1 MGEVDLSLSDSL
13 RGVIFDLDGVI
24 TDTAEYHYL
33 AWQRLADEEGLAF
46 DRAVNER
53 CRGVSRRESLNIIVG
68 DRPVSEAQRQEM
80 MDRKQS
86 YYVALLDN
94 VTPADLLPGVARLL
108 DELDAEG
115 IPYAVA
121 SASRNARAAL
131 ERLGI
136 LSRLGA
142 LADGNSVER
151 QKPYPD
157 LFRFAAARLGAPAA
171 RCLAVEDAAAGV
183 EAALAAG
190 MPVLALGPAERFSD
204 IAARHERFTRRD
216 DLDGAAADDLRAAA
230 AFDPGWHVAQE
241 GFDPDSEDAVHHMET
256 VFTQGNGTFA
266 SRGSFEEGY
275 PGESALTMA
284 HGLWDDMPIAFT
296 TLVNLPNWLHL
307 SIAIDGQAVRLD
319 CGEVLDFQR
328 YTDLR
333 QGILRRA
340 VTWRAPNGR
349 IIDLHF
355 ERFHAYHRQHVGAIR
370 LLATV
375 AGGETDAPCRVEVRA
390 GIDGH
395 VANRHL
401 LHWYLGEQGHEADGR
416 VWLSARTRHTG
427 RQAALASSTAVAQSS
442 GRVMTP
448 RGDDCPGFPGVL
460 VAAELQAGQTLQID
474 KLVAVATDRDAGAGE
489 SGSVIGYALAQLDGL
504 SYDDLR
510 RDHVAAWDEVW
521 REGDVVIEGDDE
533 AQLATRFNLF
543 QLLIAAPQ
551 HDERVSIGAKTLSG
565 YGYYG
570 HVFWD
575 TEIFMLP
582 YLIYTTPGTARNMLM
597 YRYHTLDGARRKA
610 ASNGF
615 PGAQFAWESAETGD
629 EVTPRWVPDF
639 HDPTRLVR
647 IWTGDIQIHITAD
660 VAYAVMQYWR
670 VTGDDEFLRD
680 YGAEIVLD
688 GARFWAARAEPEARP
703 DGTMAYS
710 IRDVIGPDEYHD
722 HIDNNSY
729 TNYMCRWQLQTAL
742 ELLDWLR
749 NNYPDKADEL
759 TRRLALSA
767 DELALWQN
775 VLEGIRFLY
784 DADTGL
790 ILQFEGFFDRERVD
804 PELFRTA
811 DRSLQVV
818 FGIEGANERQVLKQA
833 DVIMLLCL
841 FRDQF
846 DRHTWETNWNT
857 YMPIT
862 DHRFGSSLGPSF
874 HAWAACEV
882 DRPDEAYDHFMLAA
896 RADLRNPR
904 GNAGDGIHAAS
915 TGGVWQAAAF
925 GFAGLRLAPDGHTLT
940 PRLPRHWRRL
950 AFNYRYHGNPYSVDI
965 VRVEGGEYRITH
977 ERLNPTK
984 NAA

>member
-1 MGEVDLSLSDSL
+1 MNLSSSDSL
-13 RGVIFDLDGVI
+13 RAVIFDLDGVI

-33 AWQRLADEEGLAF
+33 AWQRLADEEGLPF
-46 DRAVNER
+46 DREMNER
-53 CRGVSRRESLNIIVG
+53 CRGVSRRDSLAIVLG
-68 DRPVSEAQRQEM
+68 GRPATEAQRQEM
-80 MDRKQS
+80 MNRKQG
-86 YYVALLDN
+86 YYAGLLDN
-94 VTPADLLPGVARLL
+94 ITPADLLPGVAQLL
-108 DELDAEG
+108 DGLDAAG

-121 SASRNARAAL
+121 SASRNARAVL
-131 ERLGI
+131 DRLGV
-136 LSRLGA
+136 LSRLAA
-142 LADGNSVER
+142 LADGSSVER

-183 EAALAAG
+183 AAALAAG
-190 MPVLALGPAERFSD
+190 MPVLALGPAGRFSD
-204 IAARHERFTRRD
+204 IAARHERLTRRD
-216 DLDGAAADDLRAAA
+216 DLDGATADDLRRAA

-241 GFDPDSEDAVHHMET
+241 QFDPDAQHHMET
-256 VFTQGNGTFA
+256 VYTLGNGYFA

-284 HGLWDDMPIAFT
+284 HGLWDNMPIAFT
-296 TLVNLPNWLHL
+296 TLVNLPNWLSL
-307 SIAIDGQAVRLD
+307 SIAIDGQAFRLD
-319 CGEVLDFQR
+319 RGEVLDFQR

-333 QGILRRA
+333 QGILRRS

-349 IIDLHF
+349 VIDLHF
-355 ERFHAYHRQHVGAIR
+355 ERFHAYHQQHVGAIR
-370 LLATV
+370 LLATL
-375 AGGETDAPCRVEVRA
+375 AGGESDAPCRVEVRS

-395 VANRHL
+395 VANQHL
-401 LHWYLGEQGHEADGR
+401 LHWYLGEQGREAGGAIR
-416 VWLSARTRHTG
+416 LMARTRHTG
-427 RQAALASSTAVAQSS
+427 REAALAATVAAAHSS
-442 GRVMTP
+442 GRAIRP
-448 RGDDCPGFPGVL
+448 QSDDCPGFPGVL
-460 VAAELQAGQTLQID
+460 VAAELEPGQTLQID
-474 KLVAVATDRDAGAGE
+474 KLVAAATDRDAG
-489 SGSVIGYALAQLDGL
+489 SGDAERVTAYVLEQLEGL
-504 SYDDLR
+504 EYDPLR
-510 RDHVAAWDEVW
+510 RDHVAAWDDVW
-521 REGDVVIEGDDE
+521 REGDLIIEGDDE

-543 QLLIAAPQ
+543 QLLVAAPQ
-551 HDERVSIGAKTLSG
+551 RDERVSIGAKTLSG
-565 YGYYG
+565 YGYHG

-582 YLIYTTPGTARNMLM
+582 YLIYTCPRTARNMLM
-597 YRYHTLDGARRKA
+597 YRYYTLGGARRKA
-610 ASNGF
+610 AGNDF

-639 HDPTRLVR
+639 NDPTRLVR

-670 VTGDDEFLRD
+670 VTGDDAFMRD

-710 IRDVIGPDEYHD
+710 LRDVIGPDEYHD

-742 ELLDWLR
+742 ELLDWLGD
-749 NNYPDKADEL
+749 NHPDKAAEL

-767 DELALWQN
+767 DEPALWRN
-775 VLEGIRFLY
+775 VLEGIRFHY

-790 ILQFEGFFDRERVD
+790 ILQFEGFFARERVD

-841 FRDQF
+841 FRDRF

-882 DRPDEAYDHFMLAA
+882 DRPDEAYDHYMLAA

-925 GFAGLRLAPDGHTLT
+925 GFAGLRLTPDGHTLT

-950 AFNYRYHGNPYSVDI
+950 AFNYRYSGNPYSVDI
-965 VRVEGGEYRITH
+965 VRVEGGDYRITH